1 MRKKNRTIG
10 GLTVWR
16 FADLTSIK
24 LSTKVGFGS
33 SSGAGMKTSTQTRTG
48 LLGLLTILVLSSATM
63 LWMFWHYPVATGIAT
78 LIILAALGISARL
91 ARWIDTDGLSD
102 FKHTKA

>member
-1 MRKKNRTIG
+1 MATAV
-10 GLTVWR
+10 GL
-16 FADLTSIK
+16 
-24 LSTKVGFGS
+24 GS
-33 SSGAGMKTSTQTRTG
+33 GSGAGMKTSTQARTS

-102 FKHTKA
+102 FKRTKA

>member
-1 MRKKNRTIG
+1 MAVCLLNEY
-10 GLTVWR
+10 
-16 FADLTSIK
+16 
-24 LSTKVGFGS
+24 KVVDEDWLR
-33 SSGAGMKTSTQTRTG
+33 SGAGMKTSTQARTS

-78 LIILAALGISARL
+78 LIILSALGISARL

>member
-1 MRKKNRTIG
+1 MRKKNPEIR

-16 FADLTSIK
+16 FAYLTSIK
-24 LSTKVGFGS
+24 LPTVGLG
-33 SSGAGMKTSTQTRTG
+33 SGAGMKTSTQARTS

-78 LIILAALGISARL
+78 LVILSALGISARL

-102 FKHTKA
+102 FKRTKA

>member
-1 MRKKNRTIG
+1 MAVCLFNEY
-10 GLTVWR
+10 
-16 FADLTSIK
+16 
-24 LSTKVGFGS
+24 KVLDGDKYC
-33 SSGAGMKTSTQTRTG
+33 SGAGMKTSTQARTS

-78 LIILAALGISARL
+78 LIILSALGISARL

-102 FKHTKA
+102 FKRTKA